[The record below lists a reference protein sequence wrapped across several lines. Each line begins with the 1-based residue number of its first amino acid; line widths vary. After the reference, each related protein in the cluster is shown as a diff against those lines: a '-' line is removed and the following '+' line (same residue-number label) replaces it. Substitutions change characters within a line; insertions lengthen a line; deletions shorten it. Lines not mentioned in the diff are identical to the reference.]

1 MPIFLIVLFFH
12 IFRPLHI
19 PRTWLLL
26 PLFIRQIN
34 LLIYIATHV
43 HIMFYTIFQEKFEW
57 IEEPVDKTIKQGI
70 DEVSFSAKLSHKGK
84 KAKWYLRN
92 NVSILKNSCE
102 TFFFIQA
109 KCLFFKIFPLFLPCS
124 TISSNLYNVFR
135 RAVVNLG
142 QVFLNN

>member
-26 PLFIRQIN
+26 LLFIRQIN

-102 TFFFIQA
+102 TFFFYSGQMP
-109 KCLFFKIFPLFLPCS
+109 FFQNIPLIFTL
-124 TISSNLYNVFR
+124 LYNIRQFVQCIQKSGCE
-135 RAVVNLG
+135 LG
-142 QVFLNN
+142 SGIFK

>member
-26 PLFIRQIN
+26 LLFIRQIN

-102 TFFFIQA
+102 TFFLFRPNA
-109 KCLFFKIFPLFLPCS
+109 FFFKIFPLFLPCS